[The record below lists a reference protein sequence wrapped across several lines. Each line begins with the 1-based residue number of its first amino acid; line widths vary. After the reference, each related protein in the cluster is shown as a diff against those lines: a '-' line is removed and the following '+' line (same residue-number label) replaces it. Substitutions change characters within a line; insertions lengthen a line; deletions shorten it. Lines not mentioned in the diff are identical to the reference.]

1 MRHRILRVRASAI
14 AIAMAASAAHAQTVG
29 VATDASSVQ
38 PVGAAPAGALE
49 EVVITG
55 SRVVRDGFQAPTP
68 VTVVGAEQLKEQAV
82 TRLVDVSRNLP
93 VFRNQ
98 GGARS
103 GSNGS
108 TNGGQGSLDMR
119 GLGANRNLILLDRR
133 RVVPSTGNGIV
144 DVNILPSALV
154 ERIDVVTGGASAA
167 WGSDAVSGVVNF
179 VLDTKFTGFKGEI
192 SGGLSSHKD
201 NGEGTISAAYGRDF
215 NDKRGHIIASAEYF
229 NGGPQDLM
237 DRDWLAARPGVINNP
252 AYTATNG
259 QDRRIKVS
267 EGIVA
272 AYMSTGGLVNGC
284 RTAAGANIAN
294 CSLTGTA
301 FGPGG
306 STHRFV
312 YGTYVNP
319 TGNMIQP
326 AGPDV
331 YGDYTNIYDNI
342 KMVNASERVSLF
354 THIKHEITDKV
365 RGFVEGTYTK
375 STIGPS
381 YSVPPYRFGTSATTW
396 LSVSADNA
404 YLPANIRAQ
413 MSGPGGGNP
422 AGPAF
427 LNIGRINEDWTG
439 NSKIE
444 NTNTTKRFVAGLDGD
459 INDNWS
465 WDVYY
470 QYGRNTYYGTVS
482 DNLITSR
489 NGVTAQGNVN
499 LAVDAVVNPA
509 NGQIVCRST
518 LTNPGNGCQPLNIF
532 GQGVASQAAI
542 DYILGT
548 QWTRQTYTQNVIE
561 GSIHGDLFSTWAGPV
576 SFATGGSYR
585 KEEIAAK
592 SDALSI
598 ESAFGIGN
606 PKPYAG
612 TYNVKEAFG
621 ELVVPLLKNEGFG
634 AADLNLAGRVTDY
647 STSGRVET
655 WKVGLTYSPIEDL
668 RLRFTRSRDIRAP
681 SLQELYTGAIQSRG
695 SVIDRFKPGS
705 VTFNIQQIGGGNAD
719 LKPEIADTI
728 SMGAVYQPG
737 WFRGFSGSVDY
748 YKIKIQ
754 DSISTL
760 AVQQIVDRCFAGNA
774 DLCSQISR
782 VNGDI
787 IEIRS
792 TNLNLAGFET
802 NGLDIELAY
811 RTPLSA
817 FSENWVG
824 NIGLRALANYVG
836 KFETNDGVTA
846 LDLAGSLGDRQPDW
860 TIQTSAFYENG
871 PVRVTVTNRY
881 LSSGVVSND
890 FKAAN
895 QIDDNHVAARLYTN
909 LNVNYKFERFGAD
922 AEVYAN
928 VDNVFGV
935 EPPKGFGWGYGLAA
949 SPQYDVI
956 GRMFKLG
963 LRVRY

>member
-1 MRHRILRVRASAI
+1 MHHQVLRASASI
-14 AIAMAASAAHAQTVG
+14 LVLALATAARAQ
-29 VATDASSVQ
+29 
-38 PVGAAPAGALE
+38 APAEPTVSDLD

-68 VTVVGAEQLKEQAV
+68 VTVVGVEQMKEQAV

-108 TNGGQGSLDMR
+108 ANGGQGSLNMR
-119 GLGANRNLILLDRR
+119 GLGANRNLIMLDRR

-154 ERIDVVTGGASAA
+154 QRIDVVTGGASAA

-179 VLDTKFTGFKGEI
+179 VLDTDFTGFKGEI
-192 SGGLSSHKD
+192 SAGVSSHGD
-201 NGEGTISAAYGRDF
+201 NGEGTFSAAVGRPF
-215 NDKRGHIIASAEYF
+215 NDGAGHFIASAEYF
-229 NGGPQDLM
+229 VGGPQDLM
-237 DRDWLAARPGVINNP
+237 DRDWLAKRPGIINNP
-252 AYTATNG
+252 AWTATNG
-259 QDRRIKVS
+259 QPRRVVVS

-284 RTAAGANIAN
+284 RTAAGANIPN
-294 CSLTGTA
+294 CSLRGTA

-306 STHRFV
+306 STHNFI

-326 AGPDV
+326 PGVDV
-331 YGDYTNIYDNI
+331 YGDYTQIYDNI
-342 KMVNASERVSLF
+342 KMVNPSERTSLF
-354 THIKHEITDKV
+354 AHVKHELTDSV
-365 RGFVEGTYTK
+365 RGFIEGLYTK
-375 STIGPS
+375 SIIGPS

-404 YLPANIRAQ
+404 FLPADVRAQ

-439 NSKIE
+439 NSRIE
-444 NTNTTKRFVAGLDGD
+444 NTNTTKRFVTGLEGD
-459 INDNWS
+459 LPRNWS
-465 WDVYY
+465 WDAYY
-470 QYGRNTYYGTVS
+470 QYGQNTYYGTVQ

-489 NGVTAQGNVN
+489 GGVTALGNVN
-499 LAVDAVVNPA
+499 LAVDAVVAPVGNAAGIAP
-509 NGQIVCRST
+509 GTIVCRST
-518 LTNPGNGCQPLNIF
+518 LTNPNNGCQPLNIF

-542 DYILGT
+542 DYILGD
-548 QWTRQTYTQNVIE
+548 QWTRQTYRQHVVE
-561 GSIHGDLFSTWAGPV
+561 ASVRGDLFSTWAGPI
-576 SFATGGSYR
+576 SFAGGASYR
-585 KEEIAAK
+585 EEEIDAK
-592 SDALSI
+592 SDPLSI

-612 TYNVKEAFG
+612 TYNVKEAFS
-621 ELVVPLLKNEGFG
+621 EFVIPLLKEEGLG
-634 AADLNLAGRVTDY
+634 AADLNLAGRITDY

-655 WKVGLTYSPIEDL
+655 WKAGVTWTPIPDL
-668 RLRFTRSRDIRAP
+668 RLRLTRSRDIRAP
-681 SLQELYTGAIQSRG
+681 SLQELYTGATQARG

-705 VTFNIQQIGGGNAD
+705 VTFNIQTIGGGNAE
-719 LKPEIADTI
+719 LTPEVADTFSVGAVLQPRMLSGFSASIDYYRIKIRDTI
-728 SMGAVYQPG
+728 S
-737 WFRGFSGSVDY
+737 
-748 YKIKIQ
+748 
-754 DSISTL
+754 TL
-760 AVQQIVDRCFAGNA
+760 PVQQIVDRCFAGNQA
-774 DLCSQISR
+774 LCNQIVR

-811 RTPLSA
+811 RAELGD
-817 FSENWVG
+817 FNEDWNGRVG
-824 NIGLRALANYVG
+824 VRLLANYVG
-836 KFETNDGVTA
+836 KFETSDGLVSI
-846 LDLAGSLGDRQPDW
+846 DLAGAVGEQQPDW
-860 TIQTSAFYENG
+860 VVQSSAFYENG
-871 PVRVTVTNRY
+871 GLRVTVANRY
-881 LSSGVVSND
+881 IASGVISNEYR
-890 FKAAN
+890 APN
-895 QIDDNHVAARLYTN
+895 EIDDNTVPARLYTN
-909 LNVNYKFERFGAD
+909 LNVNYGFERWGGD
-922 AEVYAN
+922 YEVYLN

-935 EPPKGFGWGYGLAA
+935 EPPKGFGWGYGLNA

-956 GRMFKLG
+956 GRMYKVG
-963 LRVRY
+963 LRLRY

>member
-1 MRHRILRVRASAI
+1 MRHRILGGSVSVL
-14 AIAMAASAAHAQTVG
+14 AMALATAAYAQD
-29 VATDASSVQ
+29 AASSDAQ
-38 PVGAAPAGALE
+38 LE
-49 EVVITG
+49 EVVVTG
-55 SRVVRDGFQAPTP
+55 SRVVRDGFKAPTP

-108 TNGGQGSLDMR
+108 SNGGQGSLNMR

-133 RVVPSTGNGIV
+133 RVVPSTGNGVV
-144 DVNILPSALV
+144 DVNVLPSALV
-154 ERIDVVTGGASAA
+154 QRIDVVTGGASAA

-192 SGGLSSHKD
+192 SGGLSSHND
-201 NGEGTISAAYGRDF
+201 NGEGTITASVGRDF
-215 NDKRGHIIASAEYF
+215 NDRKGHIIASAEYF
-229 NGGPQDLM
+229 EGGPQDLM

-252 AYTATNG
+252 AWTATNG
-259 QDRRIKVS
+259 QDRRILVS

-284 RTAAGANIAN
+284 RTATGANISN

-319 TGNMIQP
+319 TGNMI
-326 AGPDV
+326 AGADP
-331 YGDYTNIYDNI
+331 YGDYTQIYDNI
-342 KMVNASERVSLF
+342 KMVNPSKRVSLF
-354 THIKHEITDKV
+354 THVNHELGAGIN
-365 RGFVEGTYTK
+365 GFVELMYTK

-404 YLPANIRAQ
+404 FLPADIRAQ
-413 MSGPGGGNP
+413 MSGPGGGDP

-439 NSKIE
+439 NSKIK
-444 NTNTTKRFVAGLDGD
+444 NSNTTKRFVAGLDGKF
-459 INDNWS
+459 NDDWS

-489 NGVTAQGNVN
+489 DGVTALGNVN
-499 LAVDAVVNPA
+499 LAVDAVVGP

-518 LTNPGNGCQPLNIF
+518 LTSPGNGCVPLNIF
-532 GQGVASQAAI
+532 GQNAASPEAI
-542 DYILGT
+542 AYILGT
-548 QWTRQTYTQNVIE
+548 QWTRQVYSQHVVE
-561 GSIHGDLFSTWAGPV
+561 GSLHGDLFSTWAGPV
-576 SFATGGSYR
+576 SFATGASYR
-585 KEEIAAK
+585 EEKIDAE
-592 SDALSI
+592 SDPLSI

-606 PKPYAG
+606 PKPYSG
-612 TYNVKEAFG
+612 SYNVKEAFG
-621 ELVVPLLKNEGFG
+621 ELVVPLLKDEGLG

-655 WKVGLTYSPIEDL
+655 WKAGLTWSPFTDL
-668 RLRFTRSRDIRAP
+668 RLRITRSRDIRAP
-681 SLQELYTGAIQSRG
+681 SLQELYTGALQSRG

-719 LKPEIADTI
+719 LTPEIADTL
-728 SMGAVYQPG
+728 SFGAVYQPSWLPG
-737 WFRGFSGSVDY
+737 LSGSIDY
-748 YKIKIQ
+748 YKIKIR
-754 DSISTL
+754 DSISTIG
-760 AVQQIVDRCFAGNA
+760 VQQIVDRCFAGSTQ
-774 DLCSQISR
+774 LCSQIIR

-802 NGLDIELAY
+802 NGLDIELGY

-817 FSENWVG
+817 FNDAWEGDVG
-824 NIGLRALANYVG
+824 VRVLANYVG
-836 KFETNDGVTA
+836 KFETDDGVTA
-846 LDLAGSLGDRQPDW
+846 LDLAGSLGDQQPDW
-860 TIQTSAFYENG
+860 TIQSSVFYERG
-871 PVRVTVTNRY
+871 PVRVTVTNRFM
-881 LSSGVVSND
+881 SSGVVSNE
-890 FKAAN
+890 FKALHE
-895 QIDDNHVAARLYTN
+895 IDDNHVASRLYTN
-909 LNVNYKFERFGAD
+909 LNVNYSFQRFGGD
-922 AEVYAN
+922 AEVYLN

-935 EPPKGFGWGYGLAA
+935 NPPKGFGWNYGLAA

-956 GRMFKLG
+956 GRMFKVG
-963 LRVRY
+963 LRLQY